1 MSSDAQTGVSVALSR
16 QGSQAEKSSARA
28 ITRQRLHRGHF
39 AYFRGIVQGLAPRP
53 LWDRY
58 LADDGSAEDSQQVHR
73 MSGWIRAE
81 LAAAATRG
89 GDFARARLL
98 RLDLA
103 PPDDGQLPSL
113 DDFAVAKGLSD
124 FSEVEQLQAYE
135 KAFGTV
141 LTRQRR
147 RTRMLARQLDA
158 ISELE
163 AKMAW
168 PARREDGVEAWLV
181 ESMAQRLIA
190 LGFPTLGALHA
201 RVAAG
206 GIWWNGLR
214 GIGTTKAEALE
225 GFLRRHTAT
234 LGPLPSIYEGVEGA
248 EATGSESG
256 EEFQVSPRMPGG
268 HLTLPPEL
276 DGSQGRFRGPRDRCL
291 IGANTDAE
299 AVAAWVAAKAKGAP
313 KQAGRTVAAGSERSL
328 TCTQIAYRREGE
340 RLLLWAVLE
349 RRTALSSLTLEDAIA
364 YRDFLL
370 APPAEWCGRQAQPRW
385 KATWR
390 PLAGPLSPRSCNY
403 AIGVAANLFA
413 FLVDQGY
420 VVGNPWRGVSPPCE
434 VERGPDIRRGFTHG
448 QWRYL
453 REQLEALPAG
463 LPARRLQVALH
474 LLHDTGLRIAELVGA
489 SCDDLTWETLV
500 RPPLA
505 PVEGWWLTVTGKG
518 GKVRRVPVSSQW
530 IARLSS
536 YLVERGLQADPRQAG
551 DAALLGKLAGRESV
565 TSAADGISASSLHR
579 QLKSFLRHG
588 ATKLAGS
595 DPVAAGALQHAS
607 CHWMRHTHVSHALDA
622 GVPVQTVQQNVG
634 HASLDTTTRYVR
646 TEDASRHIALRAL
659 WAS

>member
-1 MSSDAQTGVSVALSR
+1 MSLDAQTGISEALSR
-16 QGSQAEKSSARA
+16 HGSQAEKSSPRA

-39 AYFRGIVQGLAPRP
+39 AYFRGIVQGLAARP
-53 LWDRY
+53 LWERY
-58 LADDGSAEDSQQVHR
+58 LADDVSAEDAQQVHR

-81 LAAAATRG
+81 LAAVAARG

-103 PPDDGQLPSL
+103 PPDDRQLPSL

-124 FSEVEQLQAYE
+124 FSEAEQLLAYE
-135 KAFGTV
+135 EAFGTV

-163 AKMAW
+163 AQMAW

-181 ESMAQRLIA
+181 ESLALRLIA
-190 LGFPTLGALHA
+190 QGVPTLGALHA

-206 GIWWNGLR
+206 SIWWKGLR
-214 GIGTTKAEALE
+214 GIGATKAEGLE
-225 GFLRRHTAT
+225 RFLRRHAAT
-234 LGPLPSIYEGVEGA
+234 LGPLPSIYEGHEKA
-248 EATGSESG
+248 EARESEKG
-256 EEFQVSPRMPGG
+256 EEHQVSPWMPGG

-276 DGSQGRFRGPRDRCL
+276 DGSQGQFRGPRDRCL

-313 KQAGRTVAAGSERSL
+313 KHAARPGGAAGERPL

-349 RRTALSSLTLEDAIA
+349 RRKALSSLTLEDAVA
-364 YRDFLL
+364 YREFLL
-370 APPAEWCGRQAQPRW
+370 APPPAWCGRQAQPRW

-390 PLAGPLSPRSCNY
+390 PLAGPLSPRSCTH
-403 AIGVAANLFA
+403 AIGIAANLFA

-434 VERGPDIRRGFTHG
+434 VEHGPDIRRGFTHG

-453 REQLEALPAG
+453 RERLEALPAG
-463 LPARRLQVALH
+463 LSAQRLQVALH
-474 LLHDTGLRIAELVGA
+474 LLHDTGLRIAELVSA
-489 SCDDLTWETLV
+489 SCDDLSWETLA

-530 IARLSS
+530 IARLSG
-536 YLVERGLQADPRQAG
+536 YLTARCLPADPRLAG
-551 DAALLGKLAGRESV
+551 EAALLGRLSGGEIA
-565 TSAADGISASSLHR
+565 TNAMYGISASSLHR
-579 QLKSFLRHG
+579 QLKRFFSHG
-588 ATKLAGS
+588 ATQLAPS
-595 DPVAAGALQHAS
+595 DPVAAGTLEHAS

-646 TEDASRHIALRAL
+646 TEDANRHVAMQQL
-659 WAS
+659 WFG